1 MVDLT
6 IFKDLNTIFF
16 NQTFKRKKWVEEISI
31 NEMTYLYI
39 PNTSSFVV
47 KTCFQP
53 NFLSSLHQ
61 FFGTYSKL
69 LPCKNIMTTFK
80 PLQFAFKG
88 YIIKLFFTKTWS
100 VGTFWKLRTTYLYYL
115 FFYKKGYL
123 AQFNPTMQLWWPHL
137 RKR

>member
-1 MVDLT
+1 
-6 IFKDLNTIFF
+6 
-16 NQTFKRKKWVEEISI
+16 
-31 NEMTYLYI
+31 MTSSDSTKYLYI
-39 PNTSSFVV
+39 SNTSSFVV

-88 YIIKLFFTKTWS
+88 YIIKLFLTKTWS
-100 VGTFWKLRTTYLYYL
+100 VGTYY
-115 FFYKKGYL
+115 FFLQKGL
-123 AQFNPTMQLWWPHL
+123 QLNSTLPCNFDHHIFVNDKVRRRSSKVWFLQDNDGNFLTGRVP
-137 RKR
+137 